1 MSVIRWQF
9 YSLKTEPFNAI
20 KFSGIDISV
29 ADFKDLVMKEKGMKG
44 DTSKLVVIDASNNEG
59 NRIWLER
66 IKCSMMAIFSLYF
79 AEYTDDT
86 DMIPRNKQVYI
97 RKVPIKQ
104 VSGSVVGLHSPVVHG
119 SNRLRVRA
127 SLQTPGK

>member
-59 NRIWLER
+59 NRVWLER
-66 IKCSMMAIFSLYF
+66 IKCSMMATFLPLPCRVYRRYGHDS
-79 AEYTDDT
+79 E
-86 DMIPRNKQVYI
+86 KQA
-97 RKVPIKQ
+97 
-104 VSGSVVGLHSPVVHG
+104 SVHS
-119 SNRLRVRA
+119 
-127 SLQTPGK
+127 